1 MSTGTPIRL
10 GIIGLGNMGSA
21 HAKNIR
27 DGAVPGLQLTA
38 VADKN
43 PARLQCFDGLA
54 RFEDAQALIASG
66 VLDAVLIATPHY
78 SHTPL
83 GIAVLKAGLHLLVEK
98 PISVHKQD
106 CEELIAA
113 YRPDSGQVFAAMF
126 NQRTDP
132 RYRKLKELLGD
143 GTLGT
148 VRRINWIIT
157 DWFRTEVYYQSGDW
171 RATWAGEGGGVLLN
185 QCPHNLDLWQWLF
198 GMPDR
203 VTARCQIGRFHNIE
217 VEDSVTAVLE
227 YASGVQGVFVTT
239 TGEAPGT
246 NRLEV
251 VGDNGKIVISSEQPD
266 LIFTRNER
274 PSAAFSKESTSGFAK
289 PAVWHVNI
297 PVSGTGD
304 QHVGILKNFVAAI
317 RGTEPLLAPAQEGVH
332 SVELANA
339 MLLSSFRDHPITLP
353 LDGGEYAA
361 ELKKKIVESTFAKP
375 AVAPTGLTTDF
386 SKSF

>member
-1 MSTGTPIRL
+1 MTSGNTIRL
-10 GIIGLGNMGSA
+10 GIIGLGNMGLV
-21 HAKNIR
+21 HAKNILG
-27 DGAVPGLQLTA
+27 GAVPGLQLTA
-38 VADKN
+38 VADRN
-43 PARLQCFDGLA
+43 PARLHEFDGLLC
-54 RFEDAQALIASG
+54 FEDATALISSG
-66 VLDAVLIATPHY
+66 AVDAVLIATPHY

-113 YRPDSGQVFAAMF
+113 YRPDSGQIFAAMF

-132 RYRKLKELLGD
+132 RYRKLKELLND
-143 GTLGT
+143 GTLGA
-148 VRRINWIIT
+148 VQRINWSIT
-157 DWFRTEVYYQSGDW
+157 DWFRTEYYYQSGDW
-171 RATWAGEGGGVLLN
+171 RATWSGEGGGVLLN

-198 GMPDR
+198 GMPER
-203 VTARCQIGRFHNIE
+203 VTARCQIGRYHKIE
-217 VEDSVTAVLE
+217 VEDSVTAILE

-251 VGDNGKIVISSEQPD
+251 AGDNGRVVISNEQPG

-274 PSAAFSKESTSGFAK
+274 PTSLFSKEAKSGFVK
-289 PAVWHVNI
+289 PDVWNVTI
-297 PVSGTGD
+297 PVSGTGE
-304 QHVGILKNFVAAI
+304 QHTGILKNFAAAI
-317 RGTEPLLAPAQEGVH
+317 RGEESLIAPAQEGVY

-339 MLLSSFRDHPITLP
+339 MLLSSFRDRPITLP
-353 LDGGEYAA
+353 LDAAEYAA
-361 ELKKKIVESTFAKP
+361 ELKKKIEESTFAKTVVVDAGP
-375 AVAPTGLTTDF
+375 ASDF